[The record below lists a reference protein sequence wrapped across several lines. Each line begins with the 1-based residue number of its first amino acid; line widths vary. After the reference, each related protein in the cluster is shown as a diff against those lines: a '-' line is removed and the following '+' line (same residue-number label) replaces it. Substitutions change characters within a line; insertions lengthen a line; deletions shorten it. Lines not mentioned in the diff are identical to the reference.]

1 MRLQRRP
8 THAAIL
14 SALLFPF
21 LTEAR
26 GNIGCDNIVAGGKSW
41 DLSGLGGPK
50 SVHHT
55 KGDGEG
61 PSWKNVTY
69 TVDICKPLR
78 RSGKVDREK
87 ECPHGTRGELL
98 QFLHRLFQARATL
111 KIVLIG
117 GSLRHR
123 TRN

>member
-1 MRLQRRP
+1 MRLQQRP
-8 THAAIL
+8 AHTAIL

-21 LTEAR
+21 LVETR

-50 SVHHT
+50 SALYSD
-55 KGDGEG
+55 GDG

-78 RSGKVDREK
+78 RSGKVAKEK

-98 QFLHRLFQARATL
+98 QFLHRLFQTRAIL

-117 GSLRHR
+117 GSLRDR

>member
-1 MRLQRRP
+1 MRLQQRP

-50 SVHHT
+50 SVLHT

-78 RSGKVDREK
+78 RSGKVDGEK
-87 ECPHGTRGELL
+87 KCPHDTRSELL
-98 QFLHRLFQARATL
+98 PFLHRFFQARATL

-117 GSLRHR
+117 GSLRDR

>member
-1 MRLQRRP
+1 MRLQQRP
-8 THAAIL
+8 AHAALL

-26 GNIGCDNIVAGGKSW
+26 GNIVCDDIVAGGKTW

-50 SVHHT
+50 SVLHT

-61 PSWKNVTY
+61 PSLKNVTY

-78 RSGKVDREK
+78 RSGRVDREK
-87 ECPHGTRGELL
+87 ECPHDTRGELL
-98 QFLHRLFQARATL
+98 QFLHRLIQARATL

-117 GSLRHR
+117 GSLRDR

>member
-1 MRLQRRP
+1 MRLQQRP
-8 THAAIL
+8 AHAAIL

-26 GNIGCDNIVAGGKSW
+26 GNIYCDNIVADGKSW

-61 PSWKNVTY
+61 SSWKNVTY

-78 RSGKVDREK
+78 RSGNVDREK
-87 ECPHGTRGELL
+87 ECPHGTRGELQL
-98 QFLHRLFQARATL
+98 SAPFVAGACHA
-111 KIVLIG
+111 
-117 GSLRHR
+117 
-123 TRN
+123 